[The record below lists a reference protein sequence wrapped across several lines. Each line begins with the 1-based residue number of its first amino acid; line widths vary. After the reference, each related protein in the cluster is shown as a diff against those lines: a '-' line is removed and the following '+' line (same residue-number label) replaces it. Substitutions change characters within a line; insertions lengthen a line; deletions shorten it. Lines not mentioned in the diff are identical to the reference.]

1 MLRAGKM
8 VYEYRLSQ
16 LCPGSF
22 FFFFFFFFFALAVV
36 PLYPLLP
43 PLRGPI

>member
-1 MLRAGKM
+1 M

-22 FFFFFFFFFALAVV
+22 FFFFFFFFALAVV
-36 PLYPLLP
+36 TLIRCYP